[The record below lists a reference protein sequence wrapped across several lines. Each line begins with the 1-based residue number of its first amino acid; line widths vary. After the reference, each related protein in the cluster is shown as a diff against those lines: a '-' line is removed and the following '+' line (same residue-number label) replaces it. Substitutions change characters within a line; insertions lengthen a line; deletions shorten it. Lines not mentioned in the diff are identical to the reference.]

1 MTAVIFDMDG
11 VLVDSEAVYQ
21 YDLMRFFRAQKQRI
35 TQREA
40 SAFVGCSDAFYYRHM
55 GELWEPKM
63 TEEQMRRFYEANY
76 PYGPID
82 YRSALNPHVR
92 LILQQMKQAGIRT
105 AIASSSSNAS
115 IERMLT
121 SNELTPFFDQV
132 ISGHELPRSKPDP
145 AIYHEAMRRLDHTP
159 AQCVVIEDS
168 AIGIEAA
175 KRAGMYV
182 IAKRE
187 NRFHVDQRQADHI
200 ADDLLQAWLHIQE
213 HFRLLR
219 F

>member
-1 MTAVIFDMDG
+1 
-11 VLVDSEAVYQ
+11 
-21 YDLMRFFRAQKQRI
+21 
-35 TQREA
+35 
-40 SAFVGCSDAFYYRHM
+40 
-55 GELWEPKM
+55 
-63 TEEQMRRFYEANY
+63 
-76 PYGPID
+76 
-82 YRSALNPHVR
+82 
-92 LILQQMKQAGIRT
+92 
-105 AIASSSSNAS
+105 
-115 IERMLT
+115 
-121 SNELTPFFDQV
+121 
-132 ISGHELPRSKPDP
+132 
-145 AIYHEAMRRLDHTP
+145 MRRLDHTP

>member
-1 MTAVIFDMDG
+1 
-11 VLVDSEAVYQ
+11 
-21 YDLMRFFRAQKQRI
+21 
-35 TQREA
+35 
-40 SAFVGCSDAFYYRHM
+40 
-55 GELWEPKM
+55 
-63 TEEQMRRFYEANY
+63 MRRFYEANY

-82 YRSALNPHVR
+82 YLSALNPHVR